1 MRFAEPL
8 PRFSLFA
15 PDTPLH
21 CRLTYG
27 EEQPIEQLVTLL
39 CDYKHGY
46 TQYGGLRPFGV
57 AFLYAGWDH
66 AGGFQMFQSDPR

>member
-1 MRFAEPL
+1 M
-8 PRFSLFA
+8 
-15 PDTPLH
+15 
-21 CRLTYG
+21 
-27 EEQPIEQLVTLL
+27 EQLVTLL

-66 AGGFQMFQSDPR
+66 AGGFQMFQSDPRWVAVGWSVGGGGGREGLQLERKRRG